1 MKILTNKGYR
11 GLVDRQKLL
20 EESILEYQKK
30 IKNLN
35 AYNYELLEDKD
46 KYYKGYKD
54 LQNINAEHLKLNSDL
69 RKAMD
74 TLKVKHHKS
83 ILEKNKEIKVLKKA
97 LEDTTELLEKE
108 KKLRKGEYTIKRL
121 RADTTKSKQEM
132 GVKRVC
138 KNNQE
143 TKRLKELNKNL
154 LEKED

>member
-11 GLVDRQKLL
+11 GLVDRQRLL
-20 EESILEYQKK
+20 ENSILEYQKK

-54 LQNINAEHLKLNSDL
+54 LKNINEEHLKLNSDL
-69 RKAMD
+69 RKEID
-74 TLKVKHHKS
+74 ILKEKHNKYVK
-83 ILEKNKEIKVLKKA
+83 EKMKEVRILKKA

-138 KNNQE
+138 KSNQE
-143 TKRLKELNKNL
+143 AKRLKELNKNL